1 MSAKQDDTIDTI
13 ERAIIQLARDLGRRN
28 IGRWMERNLE
38 NLVNASH
45 LAVVDTLCELG
56 ADGASVTVGRI
67 GRRIGVDPSRASR
80 MVAET
85 IRAGYIRRVASQED
99 GRRACLALT
108 DAGKDYAESI
118 RRLRRKYFAS
128 HLRHWPETE
137 RKEFA
142 RLLSRFT
149 KSINPLDGTDSI
161 GEGAASPGSAVI
173 LMHPARR
180 KQLRQRRQ

>member
-1 MSAKQDDTIDTI
+1 MSAKQDETIDTI
-13 ERAIIQLARDLGRRN
+13 ERAIIQLARNLGRRN
-28 IGRWMERNLE
+28 LGRWMERNLE
-38 NLVNASH
+38 NLVNPSH
-45 LAVVDTLCELG
+45 LAVVDTLCELS

-80 MVAET
+80 MVSET

-108 DAGKDYAESI
+108 EAGKDYAESI

-128 HLRHWPETE
+128 HLRNWPDAD

-149 KSINPLDGTDSI
+149 KSVNPHGDADDLV
-161 GEGAASPGSAVI
+161 EASSSGSAVI
-173 LMHPARR
+173 LLHPARR
-180 KQLRQRRQ
+180 RQLRQRRQ